1 MRKTDAL
8 SRAERAAKLKAL
20 MEAEGFG
27 SLNDLLEAS
36 AFDSVS
42 PAICVNAGCTYT
54 TEYEPDQDQGWCEVC
69 DTNTVASALVL
80 AGII

>member
-8 SRAERAAKLKAL
+8 SRTERAAKLKAL
-20 MEAEGFG
+20 MEAEGYG

-42 PAICVNAGCTYT
+42 PGICTNPGCTYT
-54 TEYEPDQDQGWCEVC
+54 TEYEPDQDQGWCEAC

-80 AGII
+80 AGLI